1 MTQFWLYA
9 ALLCAVAAGVVAW
22 PRRRRAA
29 VDREGVNVALYRQ
42 RLDELVRE
50 HREGRLSAQELATLT
65 DELGA
70 GLVLDADGRAMT
82 AAVSTAWDRRVVF
95 VVALLVPLIALVG
108 YRQLGSID
116 DVALAGVTRTL
127 EAAAA
132 APTQDGA
139 VPHAGGDLKGLSDK
153 LAQRLATRP
162 DDADGWFLLGRTA
175 VNLKDYARA
184 AAAFAKVAA
193 LAPTAAAPLI
203 YQAQAEFMQN
213 DRRVTPQVRATI
225 DRALALSPGEPA
237 VLELL
242 AVDAFE
248 RRDYRATLDFLNQGM
263 GHDMPPEQRAY
274 FAQGIAKAREL
285 LGEPPLPPGP
295 AIGAPAGSA
304 AAAAAGSAAG
314 SAVGSGA
321 AVDVSVDLAPGVRIA
336 PDTTIFVVAKA
347 VSGPPMPLAV
357 QRRVAADLPFSVRL
371 DAAAAMN
378 PALTIASVPEVIVSA
393 RASRRGTPEHAAD
406 DIEVV
411 SGPLRLAGQTVGLR
425 LSLGAKSGAVASAP
439 VAQDAAGIARP
450 QATPTVP
457 GRGSIGV
464 GGMPTGVPTGV
475 PSSVPNGVPSGS
487 PTGTIVRVLV
497 ELGADVHV
505 PAQTPVFVFA
515 REPGGRAM
523 PVAVRRLTVADLPTI
538 VILDDSTAMQ
548 QAHNLSSVQRVEVVA
563 RVARSG
569 GVRPARG
576 DIEGRSAI
584 VVPRTAKLV
593 IPVLVDRLLP

>member
-50 HREGRLSAQELATLT
+50 HREGRLSAQELASLT

-139 VPHAGGDLKGLSDK
+139 APHAAGDLKGLSDK
-153 LAQRLATRP
+153 LAQRLAARP

-295 AIGAPAGSA
+295 AIGAPVA
-304 AAAAAGSAAG
+304 AAAG

-347 VSGPPMPLAV
+347 VSGPQMPLAV

-439 VAQDAAGIARP
+439 VARAAAGIARP

-457 GRGSIGV
+457 GRGSIAA
-464 GGMPTGVPTGV
+464 GGMPTGVPSGV
-475 PSSVPNGVPSGS
+475 PIGVPSGS